1 MATKEIGAQ
10 LTMEDDHRG
19 ERVRI
24 IIPRNEEDSS
34 GMKIDQ
40 FEHVTIN
47 GETTLVKRGEWV
59 DVTPEVFI
67 QLRNKF
73 PTI

>member
-1 MATKEIGAQ
+1 MAAKEIGTQ
-10 LTMEDDHRG
+10 MTMEEDHRG

-47 GETTLVKRGEWV
+47 GVTTLVKRGEWV

>member
-10 LTMEDDHRG
+10 ITMEEDHRG

-47 GETTLVKRGEWV
+47 GVTTLVKRGEWV